1 MQKQGHFCKH
11 INAPVPDLKGAPM
24 RMILRLFD
32 PDTAQSETV
41 GECAARTGDTL
52 ARAVWLSGLV
62 PPSPLCSGLGR
73 CGRCRVRVSGAQA
86 ALLPPLPEDIRLLGE
101 DAAAEGWRLAC
112 RHTVPDA
119 PQLTLDVPRTPRRR
133 FREIRRVTDAAREL
147 ALAVDLGTTSV
158 WWRALDPDG
167 ATAASGH
174 FLNPQAGAGA
184 DVMSRLA
191 VAREPAGRA
200 RLSARIRESLRDLVR
215 ELAADGVGKT
225 SRLCVAG
232 NTAMTDIFLDRDVS
246 GLCAAPYRR
255 SHEGD
260 GWETVPDLPP
270 VYIPPLPAP
279 FVGGDIS
286 AGVAALASHM
296 PRPFVL
302 ADMGTNGELAL
313 LDGQDRLFLT
323 SVPLGPAL
331 EGIGPECGHM
341 AGPDSIT
348 EFSLSPLGLVGRTA
362 DGHTVSDGTGVPG
375 RRATPSAAPSSV
387 PPTGISATGYLSL
400 LATLLQIGVLDED
413 GRFSSRTGVM
423 PVARTLSASITAH
436 PSGIRL
442 PLPAGLWLSS
452 ADVEELLKVK
462 AAFSLAL
469 ATLLEGAGLKA
480 SDLARLCLGGA
491 LGEHVRPEHL
501 ERLGFLPHGLG
512 ARVRA
517 VGNSSLDG
525 AGLLAVDEQA
535 RSALRRLCDGA
546 SLISLTD
553 APGFHEAYVRHMRLA
568 WC

>member
-1 MQKQGHFCKH
+1 
-11 INAPVPDLKGAPM
+11 M
-24 RMILRLFD
+24 RMILRLLD
-32 PDTAQSETV
+32 PDIPRPEPL

-62 PPSPLCSGLGR
+62 PPVPLCSGLGH
-73 CGRCRVRVSGAQA
+73 CGRCRVRVPA
-86 ALLPPLPEDIRLLGE
+86 AEGENLPPLPEDIQLLGE
-101 DAAAEGWRLAC
+101 DAVAAGWRLAC
-112 RHTVPDA
+112 RHTVPDV
-119 PQLTLDVPRTPRRR
+119 PLLTLDIPRAPERR
-133 FREIRRVTDAAREL
+133 FRQIRRGADTAREL

-158 WWRALDPDG
+158 WWRALTPDG
-167 ATAASGH
+167 ATVASGH

-191 VAREPAGRA
+191 VAREPDGRA
-200 RLSARIRESLRDLVR
+200 RLTALVRDALRHLVR
-215 ELAADGVGKT
+215 ELADDGIGNT

-255 SHEGD
+255 SHEG
-260 GWETVPDLPP
+260 GAWETVPDLPP

-286 AGVAALASHM
+286 AGVASLMSRI

-313 LDGQDRLFLT
+313 LDSRDRLFLT

-348 EFSLSPLGLVGRTA
+348 DFSLSPLGLLGRTA
-362 DGHTVSDGTGVPG
+362 DGRTVSGGTEAAG
-375 RRATPSAAPSSV
+375 RPAPSAAPL
-387 PPTGISATGYLSL
+387 PTGISATGYLSL
-400 LATLLQIGVLDED
+400 LAVLLQIGVLEED
-413 GRFSSRTGVM
+413 GRFSSRAGLM
-423 PVARTLSASITAH
+423 PVARALSAHITAL

-442 PLPAGLWLSS
+442 PLPAGLWLSA

-469 ATLLEGAGLKA
+469 ATLLEGAGLEA
-480 SDLARLCLGGA
+480 SSVACLCLGGA
-491 LGEHVRPEHL
+491 LGEHVRPESL
-501 ERLGFLPHGLG
+501 ERLGFLPSGLG

-525 AGLLAVDEQA
+525 AALLAVDEQA
-535 RSALRRLCDGA
+535 RTALRRLCGDA
-546 SLISLTD
+546 CLISLTD
-553 APGFHEAYVRHMRLA
+553 APGFHDAYVRHMRLS
-568 WC
+568 WR